1 MFVSYQ
7 LAITF
12 RFGMFVSYQ
21 LAITFRF
28 VMFTSNV
35 CIILVCYYI
44 QIWDVSIILACYFI
58 QICDVSLKC
67 SYHTSLLLHLD
78 LGCLPQMF
86 AFNPLESFT
95 NIQIEFI
102 PDANKCDS
110 MLRITYLSQL
120 HFNFSVSHFCFVFVL
135 NCVSV
140 PFSR

>member
-1 MFVSYQ
+1 MYHTSLLLHLDLWCLPQMFVS
-7 LAITF
+7 LA
-12 RFGMFVSYQ
+12 
-21 LAITFRF
+21 
-28 VMFTSNV
+28 
-35 CIILVCYYI
+35 CYYI
-44 QIWDVSIILACYFI
+44 KIWDVY
-58 QICDVSLKC
+58 LKC

-140 PFSR
+140 PFSRWTHFTETLWEIVILLFTRWKIVT